1 MFFSPPSNLLP
12 TLPILVFA
20 QPSTSKVYN
29 VALTPISLQL
39 AYVTPPIN
47 VGEIEAS
54 CFLKKNTLNPKIVI
68 YFGLG
73 ERKRNFV
80 YLYKI
85 LKEDL

>member
-1 MFFSPPSNLLP
+1 MDWTPAFAGETNLRHGSFSSFRRKPESSSIKHEIRCPHNYDL
-12 TLPILVFA
+12 
-20 QPSTSKVYN
+20 
-29 VALTPISLQL
+29 IS
-39 AYVTPPIN
+39 N

-54 CFLKKNTLNPKIVI
+54 CFLKKNTLNPNIVI
-68 YFGLG
+68 YFELG